1 MEFIDNNGHSPTIYA
16 QFPGAFWHVDDID
29 QAVTF
34 QGEGITF
41 LYMQPNQPEA
51 YILECPIL
59 VTFFLP
65 GPDNHFA
72 HLIPPVDKHEETPSP
87 DNPFSPLSSPRFSS
101 PSSFLLPPE
110 DEE

>member
-1 MEFIDNNGHSPTIYA
+1 MDIPQQPGPFGATIYA
-16 QFPGAFWHVDDID
+16 QFPGAVWHVDHID
-29 QAVTF
+29 QTVTF

-41 LYMQPNQPEA
+41 LFMQPGQPEA

-65 GPDNHFA
+65 GPDNPFA
-72 HLIPPVDKHEETPSP
+72 HLIPPVDEHEETPSP
-87 DNPFSPLSSPRFSS
+87 DNPFSPLSSPVSS
-101 PSSFLLPPE
+101 PSSFLLPFA